1 MLFVYNIGELIRTGI
16 VTMAAPPQILQIG
29 QAPASIRESLGD
41 ACFVVCDQAA
51 HAADILRQ
59 QQFDAV
65 IACPALAAEM
75 IDRFRRDETILA
87 NVDQGIA
94 SVDIQGRVTWANVV
108 FRHWCGRDPVGLT
121 LIAALAP
128 CTVAS
133 ESANPLEVQ
142 SVQSNAFRI
151 HQPPPSMTPYLDVNL
166 RPVVSNDGTILHSV
180 AIIQNVSGE
189 VEQQK
194 KLDALHQA
202 GRDLASL
209 DAENL
214 AEMNIPTRIEMLKQN
229 LLRYV
234 HNLLHYETIE
244 VRLLDPGGELM
255 PLVSEGMTD
264 QAKNR
269 RLFRSEF
276 GNGVT
281 GHVAYTG
288 RSFLCPDTSKEPL
301 YLEGAKD
308 AKSSLT
314 IPLKYNDEVI
324 GTLNVESPRVN
335 GFGPEDLKFTEL
347 LSKELAA
354 ALHTLDLL
362 SAQQT
367 CTLSASIE
375 AVSKE
380 IALPVDEV
388 LGSAALL
395 YAKLHAADPEAGKA
409 LRRIMENARS
419 VKDCVN
425 KVHRSMSPAECVAV
439 PENLAG
445 KRVLVIE
452 QLEQHRRTIHLM
464 LRRLGVSVETVTD
477 PLEGLAL
484 CTGTNYDAIFLEIK
498 PLNMRGS
505 EAFFKFRLAEP
516 EARVSLTTG
525 FGYDECHTKP
535 TVANHGLTALLFKPF
550 KIDQVTKAITS
561 PLSPPLKEPITA

>member
-1 MLFVYNIGELIRTGI
+1 
-16 VTMAAPPQILQIG
+16 
-29 QAPASIRESLGD
+29 
-41 ACFVVCDQAA
+41 VVA
-51 HAADILRQ
+51 
-59 QQFDAV
+59 
-65 IACPALAAEM
+65 
-75 IDRFRRDETILA
+75 
-87 NVDQGIA
+87 
-94 SVDIQGRVTWANVV
+94 
-108 FRHWCGRDPVGLT
+108 
-121 LIAALAP
+121 
-128 CTVAS
+128 
-133 ESANPLEVQ
+133 
-142 SVQSNAFRI
+142 
-151 HQPPPSMTPYLDVNL
+151 
-166 RPVVSNDGTILHSV
+166 NDGTVLHSV
-180 AIIQNVSGE
+180 AIVQNVTAE

-202 GRDLASL
+202 GRDLANLEAESL
-209 DAENL
+209 H
-214 AEMNIPTRIEMLKQN
+214 EMNIPTRVEMLKQN
-229 LLRYV
+229 LLGYV
-234 HNLLHYETIE
+234 HNLLHYDTIE
-244 VRLLDPGGELM
+244 VRLLEPGGELM
-255 PLVSEGMTD
+255 PLVAEGMTD
-264 QAKNR
+264 EAKNR
-269 RLFRSEF
+269 RLFRAEF

-288 RSFLCPDTSKEPL
+288 ASYLCPDASKDPH
-301 YLEGAKD
+301 YLEGAKG

-335 GFGPEDLKFTEL
+335 GFGTDDLQFTEL
-347 LSKELAA
+347 LSRELAA

-362 SAQQT
+362 TAQQT

-375 AVSKE
+375 AVNKE

-395 YAKLHAADPEAGKA
+395 YARLHHADPEAGRA

-425 KVHRSMSPAECVAV
+425 KVHRSMSPAECFSA

-452 QLEQHRRTIHLM
+452 QVEQHRRTIHLM

-484 CTGTNYDAIFLEIK
+484 CNGTNYDAVFLEIK

-516 EARVSLTTG
+516 AARVSLTTG

-535 TVANHGLTALLFKPF
+535 SVCNHGLTAVLFKPF
-550 KIDQVTKAITS
+550 KIDQVTKALTA
-561 PLSPPLKEPITA
+561 PLAPPLKEPLAV

>member
-1 MLFVYNIGELIRTGI
+1 ML
-16 VTMAAPPQILQIG
+16 VT
-29 QAPASIRESLGD
+29 
-41 ACFVVCDQAA
+41 
-51 HAADILRQ
+51 
-59 QQFDAV
+59 
-65 IACPALAAEM
+65 AL
-75 IDRFRRDETILA
+75 
-87 NVDQGIA
+87 
-94 SVDIQGRVTWANVV
+94 S
-108 FRHWCGRDPVGLT
+108 
-121 LIAALAP
+121 P

-133 ESANPLEVQ
+133 NTADPLDEVHAGHL
-142 SVQSNAFRI
+142 SSFRI
-151 HQPPPSMTPYLDVNL
+151 HQPPPSKQPYLDVRL
-166 RPVVSNDGTILHSV
+166 KPVIANDGTVLHSV
-180 AIIQNVSGE
+180 AIVQNVTAE

-202 GRDLASL
+202 GRDLANL
-209 DAENL
+209 EAEHL

-244 VRLLDPGGELM
+244 VRLLDANGELT
-255 PLVSEGMTD
+255 PLVAEGMTD
-264 QAKNR
+264 EAKNR
-269 RLFRSEF
+269 RLFRAEF

-288 RSFLCPDTSKEPL
+288 NSYLCPDASKDPH
-301 YLEGAKD
+301 YLEGAKG

-314 IPLKYNDEVI
+314 IPLKYDDIVI

-335 GFGPEDLKFTEL
+335 GFGTDDLQFTEL
-347 LSKELAA
+347 LSKELAT

-367 CTLSASIE
+367 CTLDASIE
-375 AVSKE
+375 AVNKE

-395 YAKLHAADPEAGKA
+395 YARLHGSDPEAGKV
-409 LRRIMENARS
+409 LRRIMEQARS

-425 KVHRSMSPAECVAV
+425 KVHRSMMPQECFTSPDS
-439 PENLAG
+439 LAG

-452 QLEQHRRTIHLM
+452 QVEQHRRTIHLM
-464 LRRLGVSVETVTD
+464 LRRMGVEVETVTD

-484 CTGTNYDAIFLEIK
+484 CTGTAYDAIFLEIK
-498 PLNMRGS
+498 PRNMRGS

-516 EARVSLTTG
+516 DARISLTTG

-535 TVANHGLTALLFKPF
+535 TVAAHGLTAVLFKPF
-550 KIDQVTKAITS
+550 KIDQVMKALTA
-561 PLSPPLKEPITA
+561 PVPPPLVEPVAV